1 MKAEHSRR
9 RDLMKL
15 WKMHYT
21 GEQLDKCAEIAKELD
36 KYSTCRHM
44 HEELR
49 IWADKW
55 DKKVNKNTSMR

>member
-21 GEQLDKCAEIAKELD
+21 
-36 KYSTCRHM
+36 
-44 HEELR
+44 
-49 IWADKW
+49 
-55 DKKVNKNTSMR
+55 